1 MMSTLQE
8 ILEEELADGAT
19 EDDPVVQQL
28 RRQIAAEETGKTSE
42 ELYITGSVKK
52 GQPNGA

>member
-19 EDDPVVQQL
+19 DDDPVVQQL
-28 RRQIAAEETGKTSE
+28 RRQIAAEESGKTSE

-52 GQPNGA
+52 G

>member
-1 MMSTLQE
+1 MMNTLQE

-19 EDDPVVQQL
+19 EDDLVVQQL

-52 GQPNGA
+52 G

>member
-8 ILEEELADGAT
+8 ILEEELADGAG
-19 EDDPVVQQL
+19 EEDPVVQQL

-52 GQPNGA
+52 G